1 MARGT
6 TEKRR
11 LIKFSNYSMCVTL
24 PKWVIDQLEW
34 EKGDVLTLSSDVKQ
48 GKITLYKDPKESTRT
63 KSPSPSTPTTPSQP
77 TAENGLEQV
86 SEITEDIEPQKLRW

>member
-24 PKWVIDQLEW
+24 PKWVIDQLHW
-34 EKGDVLTLSSDVKQ
+34 EKGDVLTLSSDIKQ
-48 GKITLYKDPKESTRT
+48 GKITLYKDIKESNKQTAP
-63 KSPSPSTPTTPSQP
+63 KS
-77 TAENGLEQV
+77 TANQSLKPNQDTDLKQV
-86 SEITEDIEPQKLRW
+86 SEITDESITEKLRW

>member
-34 EKGDVLTLSSDVKQ
+34 KKGEQLTLTTDIKQ
-48 GKITLYKDPKESTRT
+48 GKITLYKESARQVVTTTNKGT
-63 KSPSPSTPTTPSQP
+63 KTKAAAQTDSP
-77 TAENGLEQV
+77 
-86 SEITEDIEPQKLRW
+86 IKLRW